1 MDPRSDSFCEHRS
14 ARRRP
19 PARALLA
26 LGVALVLAGCGGD
39 GGGSAAPT
47 AAATPASP
55 APVVPEPASA
65 APTAEPG
72 QGSKGGVVLGG
83 EDLGVTRLG
92 APFREAVAAVSE
104 VLGQPDEDPSQTVS
118 CIQATTEVRWGELVL
133 AAQDDR
139 LAGWSSQSQTV
150 QTPSGV
156 AVGTPLPEMV
166 ELYGPSL
173 ERFPADPD
181 NPPTFAVQ
189 GVDVRG
195 DLSSAED
202 DASVTRL
209 YSSFC
214 AGP

>member
-14 ARRRP
+14 SRRRP
-19 PARALLA
+19 PSRVLLA
-26 LGVALVLAGCGGD
+26 LAVVLVLAGCGGD

-47 AAATPASP
+47 SAATTASP
-55 APVVPEPASA
+55 PSSPSSPPSPSVTTEPS
-65 APTAEPG
+65 

-92 APFREAVAAVSE
+92 EPFREAVAAVSE
-104 VLGQPDEDPSQTVS
+104 VLGEPDEDPAQTVS
-118 CIQATTEVRWGELVL
+118 CIEATTEVRWGDFVL

-139 LAGWSSQSQTV
+139 LAGWTSQSQTV

-156 AVGTPLPEMV
+156 IVGTPLSELV
-166 ELYGPSL
+166 QLYGPSL

-181 NPPTFAVQ
+181 NPPTFAVE

-195 DLSSAED
+195 ALSSAED

-209 YSSFC
+209 YSGFC
-214 AGP
+214 GGP